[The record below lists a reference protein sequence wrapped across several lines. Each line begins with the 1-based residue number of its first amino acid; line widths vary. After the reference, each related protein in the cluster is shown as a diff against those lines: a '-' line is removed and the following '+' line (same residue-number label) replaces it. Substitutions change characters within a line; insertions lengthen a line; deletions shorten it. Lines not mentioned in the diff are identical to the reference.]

1 MNDNCFTEFCC
12 FLSYLNMVSKIHQK
26 VSIRFSLVTYSVASI
41 PSARSSRSVE
51 YFLFLHRFPCVIHSS
66 VLCNKVRSPS
76 GKVLMY
82 GICKNSS
89 PR

>member
-12 FLSYLNMVSKIHQK
+12 FLSYLNIK
-26 VSIRFSLVTYSVASI
+26 VSIRFSLVTYPVASI
-41 PSARSSRSVE
+41 LSARSSRSVE
-51 YFLFLHRFPCVIHSS
+51 YFLYLHRFPCVIHSG

-76 GKVLMY
+76 GKVLMCR
-82 GICKNSS
+82 ICKNYS